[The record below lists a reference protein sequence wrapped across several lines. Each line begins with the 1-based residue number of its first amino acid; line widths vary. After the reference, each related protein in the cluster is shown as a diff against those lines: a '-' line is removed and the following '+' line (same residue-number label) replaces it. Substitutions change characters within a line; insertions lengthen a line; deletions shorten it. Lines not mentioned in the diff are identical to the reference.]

1 MSRKLQNPHLDALIT
16 IGAITIFGFIASLVT
31 WGLSVVD
38 LIKTWF
44 FCVSLIFFGIC
55 ALIWLI
61 ILLIGA
67 RRKKQIKAFLSSDRP
82 LIRWTYSESE
92 WALIKEKN
100 WREEYQDWKL
110 QWGCLSLLFAAAGG
124 LTGAMLG
131 WGEGLGAILIRSII
145 GLLVGVGLGLFL
157 GGAVAGGNHL
167 ASRIAYRRK
176 QPVEVALAPGE
187 IFTGYDYFRADGRFR
202 VVKNV
207 ELKRGEP
214 DVLIFTL
221 VFPPRPRMPLEETW
235 AVPVPPDLVEKVSQ
249 CQSSME
255 GFG

>member
-1 MSRKLQNPHLDALIT
+1 MLKNPHLDALIT

-38 LIKTWF
+38 LIKSWF
-44 FCVSLIFFGIC
+44 FWVSLIFFGIF

-61 ILLIGA
+61 ILLIGT
-67 RRKKQIKAFLSSDRP
+67 RKKKQIEAFLSSDRP

-92 WALIKEKN
+92 WAIIKERN
-100 WREEYQDWKL
+100 WHEEHQDWKL
-110 QWGCLSLLFAAAGG
+110 QWGCLSFLFATAGG

-131 WGEGLGAILIRSII
+131 WGEGLGAIIIRAII
-145 GLLVGVGLGLFL
+145 GLLVGVGLGLFF

-167 ASRIAYRRK
+167 ASRIAYRWK
-176 QPVEVALAPGE
+176 KPVEVVLAPGE

-207 ELKRGEP
+207 ALKRGEP
-214 DVLIFTL
+214 DVLEFTL

-235 AVPVPPDLVEKVSQ
+235 AVPVPTHLVEKVSQ
-249 CQSSME
+249 LKSSLE
-255 GFG
+255 VLGQD